1 MYSFRRSVGVLA
13 FISLV
18 SFGALAQ
25 STGSSSN
32 PPAQDQTQPQAPAAT
47 QNQQGPVTVQARIKA
62 RRDARRAQAIHDTYA
77 HLYEVFVGAG
87 YERFL
92 PGPGLQRNTMY
103 SWDVAAT
110 RYWSEKLGLT
120 FDGRGYYG
128 TAYVGLN
135 STSLTRP
142 AISHYD
148 VLVGPT
154 YRFRMRPKY
163 SLAGSVKGGVAIGNF
178 SGDTNGFGTAV
189 LGLFP
194 DGATYALD
202 ASFIGEVN
210 ISPELSLRLAP
221 EYMATGFG
229 SSWQNDLGF
238 TYGFVYRFG
247 KQ

>member
-1 MYSFRRSVGVLA
+1 MYSFRRSVGILA

-18 SFGALAQ
+18 SFGAVAQ

-77 HLYEVFVGAG
+77 HLYEVFVGGG
-87 YERFL
+87 YQRFL
-92 PGPGLQRNTMY
+92 PGPNLQRNTMY
-103 SWDVAAT
+103 SWDAAVT

-163 SLAGSVKGGVAIGNF
+163 SLAGSVKGGVAHGNF

-194 DGATYALD
+194 DGTTYALD

-229 SSWQNDLGF
+229 SSWQNDVGF